1 MLNAWRSL
9 VEKLEQHPP
18 SISLSSGEAEYYGVV
33 KATGIALGQ
42 QSFMRDLGMA
52 VDVRVWTDSRGNCRI

>member
-1 MLNAWRSL
+1 MLGGHLLKSWSST
-9 VEKLEQHPP
+9 QP

-42 QSFMRDLGMA
+42 QSLMRDLGMA
-52 VDVRVWTDSRGNCRI
+52 VDVRVWAFVDELDSGN